1 MSVAERSHDPGWL
14 LLRVYDDHQP
24 TAWSYVL
31 LEEPLP
37 MRPGVSFSMIRRSDR
52 FEHRGEMGLKLDM
65 AAVRIEHV

>member
-1 MSVAERSHDPGWL
+1 MSRVTRTLARSPVVARFSAAFMASIQRAIVVSAAERGHDPSWL

-37 MRPGVSFSMIRRSDR
+37 VRPGV
-52 FEHRGEMGLKLDM
+52 
-65 AAVRIEHV
+65 